1 MKSKTVYVCSN
12 CGTKSARW
20 QGRCPTCGEWN
31 TFVEEQIST
40 STNTKKPEIAN
51 QAPLLFSQIQADSTY
66 RLLTGIEEFD
76 RVLGGGIVPG
86 SVVLLGGD
94 PGIGKSTLL
103 LQISGKFNSENCLY
117 VTGEE
122 SLNQISLRSKRI
134 FRKDED
140 IQILAETNLESIF
153 ENIKAL
159 DNLEFVVI
167 DSIQSMSSNNIDA
180 IAGSLLQIRE
190 CTNEITNFA
199 KKNNITFFLIGH
211 ITKEGAIAGPK
222 VLEHIVDTVLQFE
235 GEKNYNYRILR
246 TLKNRFGSTNEIGI
260 FEMTDEGMVEVKNP
274 SEIFLS
280 NPTDESGVAIS
291 CAIEGSRTILLEV
304 QALVTPSNFAYPQRI
319 TNGFEMRRLQLILA
333 VLEKRLGL
341 NFSSRDVFINIAG
354 GVMISD
360 PALDLA
366 VACALISSFKDQTLP
381 QKNVIIGEIGL
392 TGEVRGVSNMSQR
405 LLEIQKL
412 KFPTAFIPEIS
423 LQKLHDKFELELTPV
438 SNVMQTFSKIF

>member
-1 MKSKTVYVCSN
+1 MKSKTIFICSN
-12 CGTKSARW
+12 CGTRSARW
-20 QGRCPTCGEWN
+20 QGRCPTCGAWN
-31 TFVEEQIST
+31 SFVEE
-40 STNTKKPEIAN
+40 EIE
-51 QAPLLFSQIQADSTY
+51 QHPLKRTTPQGQEPILISQIQSDSTL
-66 RLLTGIEEFD
+66 RILTGIEEFD
-76 RVLGGGIVPG
+76 RVLGGGMVPG

-103 LQISGKFNSENCLY
+103 LQVSGKFNPRNCLY
-117 VTGEE
+117 ITGEE

-134 FRKDED
+134 FHKNED
-140 IQILAETNLESIF
+140 LQILSETNLENIF
-153 ENIKAL
+153 EKITSL
-159 DNLEFVVI
+159 DNLHFVVI
-167 DSIQSMSSNNIDA
+167 DSIQSISSDKIDA

-190 CTNEITNFA
+190 CTNQITNYA
-199 KKNNITFFLIGH
+199 KKNDITFFLIGH
-211 ITKEGAIAGPK
+211 ITKEGVIAGPK

-260 FEMTDEGMVEVKNP
+260 FEMTENGMIEVKNP

-291 CAIEGSRTILLEV
+291 CAIEGSRAILLEV

-319 TNGFEMRRLQLILA
+319 TNGFEIRRLQLILA

-366 VACALISSFKDQTLP
+366 VACALISSFKDQKLP
-381 QKNVIIGEIGL
+381 QQTVIIGEIGL
-392 TGEVRGVSNMSQR
+392 TGEVRGVSNISQR
-405 LLEIQKL
+405 LSEIQKL
-412 KFPTAFIPEIS
+412 KFPAVFLPEIS
-423 LQKLHDKFELELTPV
+423 LQKLHNKFELELTPV
-438 SNVMQTFSKIF
+438 SNVLQTFNKIF

>member
-1 MKSKTVYVCSN
+1 MKSKTIFVCSN
-12 CGTKSARW
+12 CGTRSARW
-20 QGRCPTCGEWN
+20 QGRCPTCGAWN
-31 TFVEEQIST
+31 SFVEEEVEQHTIKRT
-40 STNTKKPEIAN
+40 TQQGQEPI
-51 QAPLLFSQIQADSTY
+51 LISQIQSDSTS
-66 RLLTGIEEFD
+66 RILTGIEEFD
-76 RVLGGGIVPG
+76 RVLGGGMVQG

-103 LQISGKFNSENCLY
+103 LQVSGKFNPLNCLY
-117 VTGEE
+117 ITGEE

-134 FRKDED
+134 FHKNED
-140 IQILAETNLESIF
+140 IQILAETNLENIF
-153 ENIKAL
+153 EKLTAL
-159 DNLEFVVI
+159 DNLQFVVI
-167 DSIQSMSSNNIDA
+167 DSIQSISSDKIDA

-190 CTNEITNFA
+190 CTNQITNYA
-199 KKNNITFFLIGH
+199 KKSDITFFLIGH
-211 ITKEGAIAGPK
+211 ITKEGVIAGPK

-260 FEMTDEGMVEVKNP
+260 FEMTEDGMIEVKNP

-291 CAIEGSRTILLEV
+291 CAIEGSRAILLEV

-354 GVMISD
+354 GIMISD

-366 VACALISSFKDQTLP
+366 IACALISSFKDQKLP
-381 QKNVIIGEIGL
+381 QQSVIIGEIGL
-392 TGEVRGVSNMSQR
+392 TGEVRGVGNISQR

-412 KFPTAFIPEIS
+412 KFPNVILPEIS
-423 LQKLHDKFELELTPV
+423 AQKLHDKFELELIPV
-438 SNVMQTFSKIF
+438 SNVLQTFSKIF

>member
-1 MKSKTVYVCSN
+1 MKSKTIFVCSN
-12 CGTKSARW
+12 CGTRSARW
-20 QGRCPTCGEWN
+20 QGRCPTCGAWN
-31 TFVEEQIST
+31 SFVEEEVEQHIIKRT
-40 STNTKKPEIAN
+40 TQQGQEPI
-51 QAPLLFSQIQADSTY
+51 LISQIQSDSTS
-66 RLLTGIEEFD
+66 RILTGIEEFD
-76 RVLGGGIVPG
+76 RVLGGGMVQG

-103 LQISGKFNSENCLY
+103 LQVSGKFNPLNCLY
-117 VTGEE
+117 ITGEE

-134 FRKDED
+134 FHKNED
-140 IQILAETNLESIF
+140 IQILAETNLENIF
-153 ENIKAL
+153 EKLTAL
-159 DNLEFVVI
+159 DNLQFVVI
-167 DSIQSMSSNNIDA
+167 DSIQSISSDKIDA

-190 CTNEITNFA
+190 CTNQITNYA
-199 KKNNITFFLIGH
+199 KKSDITFFLIGH
-211 ITKEGAIAGPK
+211 ITKEGVIAGPK

-260 FEMTDEGMVEVKNP
+260 FEMTEDGMIEVKNP

-291 CAIEGSRTILLEV
+291 CAIEGSRAILLEV

-354 GVMISD
+354 GIMISD

-366 VACALISSFKDQTLP
+366 IACALISSFKDQKLP
-381 QKNVIIGEIGL
+381 QQSVIIGEIGL
-392 TGEVRGVSNMSQR
+392 TGEVRGVGNISQR

-412 KFPTAFIPEIS
+412 KFPNVILPEIS
-423 LQKLHDKFELELTPV
+423 AQKLHDKFELELIPV
-438 SNVMQTFSKIF
+438 SNVLQTFSKIF

>member
-1 MKSKTVYVCSN
+1 MKAKSVFVCSN
-12 CGTKSARW
+12 CGARSARW
-20 QGRCPTCGEWN
+20 QGRCPSCGAWN
-31 TFVEEQIST
+31 SFVEEALSQTNAPRSKSKQST
-40 STNTKKPEIAN
+40 PTLLSRVQNESTERI
-51 QAPLLFSQIQADSTY
+51 
-66 RLLTGIEEFD
+66 LTGNEEFD

-86 SVVLLGGD
+86 SVVLIGGD

-103 LQISGKFNSENCLY
+103 LQISGRFQPENCLY
-117 VTGEE
+117 ITGEE

-134 FRKDED
+134 FHKDED
-140 IQILAETNLESIF
+140 LQIIAETNLETIFDSIRDL
-153 ENIKAL
+153 E
-159 DNLEFVVI
+159 NLEFVVI
-167 DSIQSMSSNNIDA
+167 DSIQSMSSNNVDG
-180 IAGSLLQIRE
+180 IAGSLIQIRE

-199 KKNNITFFLIGH
+199 KKNNLTFFLIGH

-291 CAIEGSRTILLEV
+291 CAIEGSRAILIEV

-319 TNGFEMRRLQLILA
+319 TNGFDMRRLQLILA

-341 NFSSRDVFINIAG
+341 NFSSRDVFVNIAG
-354 GVMISD
+354 GIVISD

-366 VACALISSFKDQTLP
+366 IATALVSSFKDQKLP
-381 QKNVIIGEIGL
+381 LNSVIIGEIGL
-392 TGEVRGVSNMSQR
+392 TGEVRGISNISQR
-405 LLEIQKL
+405 LSEIQKL
-412 KFPTAFIPEIS
+412 KFQNAILPEIS
-423 LQKLHDKFELELTPV
+423 FQKLHDKFELDLIPV
-438 SNVMQTFSKIF
+438 SNVSQTFEKIF

>member
-1 MKSKTVYVCSN
+1 MKAKSVFVCSN
-12 CGTKSARW
+12 CGARSARW
-20 QGRCPTCGEWN
+20 QGRCPSCGAWN
-31 TFVEEQIST
+31 SFVEEALSQTNAPRSKSKQST
-40 STNTKKPEIAN
+40 PTLLSRVQNESTERI
-51 QAPLLFSQIQADSTY
+51 
-66 RLLTGIEEFD
+66 LTGNEEFD

-86 SVVLLGGD
+86 SVVLIGGD

-103 LQISGKFNSENCLY
+103 LQISGRFQPENCLY
-117 VTGEE
+117 ITGEE

-134 FRKDED
+134 FHKDED
-140 IQILAETNLESIF
+140 LQIIAETNLETIFDSIKDL
-153 ENIKAL
+153 E
-159 DNLEFVVI
+159 NLEFVVI
-167 DSIQSMSSNNIDA
+167 DSIQSMSSNNVDG
-180 IAGSLLQIRE
+180 IAGSLIQIRE

-199 KKNNITFFLIGH
+199 KKNNLTFFLIGH

-291 CAIEGSRTILLEV
+291 CAIEGSRAILIEV

-319 TNGFEMRRLQLILA
+319 TNGFDMRRLQLILA

-341 NFSSRDVFINIAG
+341 NFSSRDVFVNIAG
-354 GVMISD
+354 GIVISD

-366 VACALISSFKDQTLP
+366 IATALVSSFKDQKLP
-381 QKNVIIGEIGL
+381 LNSVIIGEIGL
-392 TGEVRGVSNMSQR
+392 TGEVRGISNISQR
-405 LLEIQKL
+405 LSEIQKL
-412 KFPTAFIPEIS
+412 KFQNAILPEIS
-423 LQKLHDKFELELTPV
+423 FQKLHDKFELDLMPV
-438 SNVMQTFSKIF
+438 SNVSQTFEKIF

>member
-1 MKSKTVYVCSN
+1 MKSKTIFVCSN
-12 CGTKSARW
+12 CGTRSARW
-20 QGRCPTCGEWN
+20 QGRCPTCGAWN
-31 TFVEEQIST
+31 SFVEEEVEQHTIKRT
-40 STNTKKPEIAN
+40 TQQGQEPI
-51 QAPLLFSQIQADSTY
+51 LISQIQSDSTS
-66 RLLTGIEEFD
+66 RILTGIEEFD
-76 RVLGGGIVPG
+76 RVLGGGMVQG

-103 LQISGKFNSENCLY
+103 LQVSGKFNPLNCLY
-117 VTGEE
+117 ITGEE

-134 FRKDED
+134 FHKNED
-140 IQILAETNLESIF
+140 IQILAETNLENIF
-153 ENIKAL
+153 EKLTAL
-159 DNLEFVVI
+159 DNLQFVVI
-167 DSIQSMSSNNIDA
+167 DSIQSISSDKIDA

-190 CTNEITNFA
+190 CTNQITNFA
-199 KKNNITFFLIGH
+199 KKSDITFFLIGH
-211 ITKEGAIAGPK
+211 ITKEGVIAGPK

-260 FEMTDEGMVEVKNP
+260 FEMTEDGMIEVKNP

-291 CAIEGSRTILLEV
+291 CAIEGSRAILLEV

-354 GVMISD
+354 GIMISD

-366 VACALISSFKDQTLP
+366 IACALISSFKDQKLP
-381 QKNVIIGEIGL
+381 HQSVIIGEIGL
-392 TGEVRGVSNMSQR
+392 TGEVRGVGNISQR

-412 KFPTAFIPEIS
+412 KFPNVILPEIS
-423 LQKLHDKFELELTPV
+423 AQKLHDKFELELIPV
-438 SNVMQTFSKIF
+438 SNVLQTFSKIF

>member
-1 MKSKTVYVCSN
+1 MKSKTIFVCSN
-12 CGTKSARW
+12 CGTRSARW
-20 QGRCPTCGEWN
+20 QGRCPTCGAWN
-31 TFVEEQIST
+31 SFVEEEVEQHIIKRT
-40 STNTKKPEIAN
+40 TQQGQEPI
-51 QAPLLFSQIQADSTY
+51 LISQIQSDSTS
-66 RLLTGIEEFD
+66 RILTGIEEFD
-76 RVLGGGIVPG
+76 RVLGGGMVQG

-103 LQISGKFNSENCLY
+103 LQVSGKFNPLNCLY
-117 VTGEE
+117 ITGEE

-134 FRKDED
+134 FHKNED
-140 IQILAETNLESIF
+140 IQILAETNLENIF
-153 ENIKAL
+153 EKLTAL
-159 DNLEFVVI
+159 DNLQFVVI
-167 DSIQSMSSNNIDA
+167 DSIQSISSDKIDA

-190 CTNEITNFA
+190 CTNQITNFA
-199 KKNNITFFLIGH
+199 KKSDITFFLIGH
-211 ITKEGAIAGPK
+211 ITKEGVIAGPK

-260 FEMTDEGMVEVKNP
+260 FEMTEDGMIEVKNP

-291 CAIEGSRTILLEV
+291 CAIEGSRAILLEV

-354 GVMISD
+354 GIMISD

-366 VACALISSFKDQTLP
+366 IACALISSFKDQKLP
-381 QKNVIIGEIGL
+381 QQSVIIGEIGL
-392 TGEVRGVSNMSQR
+392 TGEVRGVGNISQR

-412 KFPTAFIPEIS
+412 KFPNVILPEIS
-423 LQKLHDKFELELTPV
+423 AQKLHDKFELELIPV
-438 SNVMQTFSKIF
+438 SNVLQTFSKIF

>member
-1 MKSKTVYVCSN
+1 AR
-12 CGTKSARW
+12 SARW
-20 QGRCPTCGEWN
+20 QGRCPSCGAWN
-31 TFVEEQIST
+31 SFVEEALSQ
-40 STNTKKPEIAN
+40 TNTPKSKSKQSTPT
-51 QAPLLFSQIQADSTY
+51 LLSRVQNESTE
-66 RLLTGIEEFD
+66 RILTGNEEFD

-86 SVVLLGGD
+86 SVVLIGGD

-103 LQISGKFNSENCLY
+103 LQISGRFQPENCLY
-117 VTGEE
+117 ITGEE

-134 FRKDED
+134 FHKDED
-140 IQILAETNLESIF
+140 LQIIAETNLETIFDSIKDL
-153 ENIKAL
+153 E
-159 DNLEFVVI
+159 NLEFVVI
-167 DSIQSMSSNNIDA
+167 DSIQSMSSNNVDG
-180 IAGSLLQIRE
+180 IAGSLIQIRE

-199 KKNNITFFLIGH
+199 KKNNLTFFLIGH

-291 CAIEGSRTILLEV
+291 CAIEGSRAILIEV

-319 TNGFEMRRLQLILA
+319 TNGFDMRRLQLILA

-341 NFSSRDVFINIAG
+341 NFSSRDVFVNIAG
-354 GVMISD
+354 GIVISD

-366 VACALISSFKDQTLP
+366 IATALVSSFKDQKLP
-381 QKNVIIGEIGL
+381 LNSVIIGEIGL
-392 TGEVRGVSNMSQR
+392 TGEVRGISNICQR
-405 LLEIQKL
+405 LSEIQKL
-412 KFPTAFIPEIS
+412 KFQNAILPEIS
-423 LQKLHDKFELELTPV
+423 FQKLHDKFELDLIPV
-438 SNVMQTFSKIF
+438 SNVSQTFEKIF

>member
-1 MKSKTVYVCSN
+1 MKAKSVFVCSN
-12 CGTKSARW
+12 CGARSARW
-20 QGRCPTCGEWN
+20 QGRCPSCGAWN
-31 TFVEEQIST
+31 SFVEETVSQ
-40 STNTKKPEIAN
+40 TNTPKSKSKQSTPT
-51 QAPLLFSQIQADSTY
+51 LLSRVQNESTE
-66 RLLTGIEEFD
+66 RILTGNEEFD

-86 SVVLLGGD
+86 SVVLIGGD

-103 LQISGKFNSENCLY
+103 LQISGRFQPENCLY
-117 VTGEE
+117 ITGEE

-134 FRKDED
+134 FHKDED
-140 IQILAETNLESIF
+140 LQIIAETNLETIFDSIKDL
-153 ENIKAL
+153 E
-159 DNLEFVVI
+159 NLEFVVI
-167 DSIQSMSSNNIDA
+167 DSIQSMSSNNVDG
-180 IAGSLLQIRE
+180 IAGSLIQIRE

-199 KKNNITFFLIGH
+199 KKNNLTFFLIGH

-291 CAIEGSRTILLEV
+291 CAIEGSRAILIEV
-304 QALVTPSNFAYPQRI
+304 QALATPSNFAYPQRI
-319 TNGFEMRRLQLILA
+319 TNGFDMRRLQLILA

-341 NFSSRDVFINIAG
+341 NFSSRDVFVNIAG
-354 GVMISD
+354 GIVISD

-366 VACALISSFKDQTLP
+366 IATALVSSFKDQKLP
-381 QKNVIIGEIGL
+381 LNSVIIGEIGL
-392 TGEVRGVSNMSQR
+392 TGEVRGISNISQR
-405 LLEIQKL
+405 LSEIQKL
-412 KFPTAFIPEIS
+412 KFQNAILPEIS
-423 LQKLHDKFELELTPV
+423 FQKLHDKFELDLIPV
-438 SNVMQTFSKIF
+438 SNVSQTFEKIF

>member
-1 MKSKTVYVCSN
+1 MKAKSVFVCSN
-12 CGTKSARW
+12 CGARSARW
-20 QGRCPTCGEWN
+20 QGRCPSCGAWN
-31 TFVEEQIST
+31 SFVEEALSQ
-40 STNTKKPEIAN
+40 TNTPKSKSKQSTPT
-51 QAPLLFSQIQADSTY
+51 LLSRVQNESTE
-66 RLLTGIEEFD
+66 RILTGNEEFD

-86 SVVLLGGD
+86 SVVLIGGD

-103 LQISGKFNSENCLY
+103 LQISGRFQPENCLY
-117 VTGEE
+117 ITGEE

-134 FRKDED
+134 FHKDED
-140 IQILAETNLESIF
+140 LQIIAETNLETIFDSIKDL
-153 ENIKAL
+153 E
-159 DNLEFVVI
+159 NLEFVVI
-167 DSIQSMSSNNIDA
+167 DSIQSMSSNNVDG
-180 IAGSLLQIRE
+180 IAGSLIQIRE

-199 KKNNITFFLIGH
+199 KKNNLTFFLIGH

-260 FEMTDEGMVEVKNP
+260 FEMTDEGMIEVKNP

-291 CAIEGSRTILLEV
+291 CAIEGSRAILIEV

-319 TNGFEMRRLQLILA
+319 TNGFDMRRLQLILA

-341 NFSSRDVFINIAG
+341 NFSSRDVFVNIAG
-354 GVMISD
+354 GIVISD

-366 VACALISSFKDQTLP
+366 IATALVSSFKDQKLP
-381 QKNVIIGEIGL
+381 LNSVIIGEIGL
-392 TGEVRGVSNMSQR
+392 TGEVRGISNISQR
-405 LLEIQKL
+405 LSEIQKL
-412 KFPTAFIPEIS
+412 KFQNAILPEIS
-423 LQKLHDKFELELTPV
+423 FQKLHDKFELDLMPV
-438 SNVMQTFSKIF
+438 SNVSQTFEKIF

>member
-1 MKSKTVYVCSN
+1 MKSKTIFVCSN
-12 CGTKSARW
+12 CGTRSARW
-20 QGRCPTCGEWN
+20 QGRCPTCGAWN
-31 TFVEEQIST
+31 SFVEEEVEQHTIKRT
-40 STNTKKPEIAN
+40 TQQGQEPI
-51 QAPLLFSQIQADSTY
+51 LISQIQSDSTS
-66 RLLTGIEEFD
+66 RILTGIEEFD
-76 RVLGGGIVPG
+76 RVLGGGMVQG

-103 LQISGKFNSENCLY
+103 LQVSGKFNPLNCLY
-117 VTGEE
+117 ITGEE

-134 FRKDED
+134 FHKNED
-140 IQILAETNLESIF
+140 IQILAETNLENIF
-153 ENIKAL
+153 EKLTAL
-159 DNLEFVVI
+159 DNLQFVVI
-167 DSIQSMSSNNIDA
+167 DSIQSISSDKIDA

-190 CTNEITNFA
+190 CTNQITNFA
-199 KKNNITFFLIGH
+199 KKSDITFFLIGH
-211 ITKEGAIAGPK
+211 ITKEGVIAGPK

-260 FEMTDEGMVEVKNP
+260 FEMTEDGMIEVKNP

-291 CAIEGSRTILLEV
+291 CAIEGSRAILLEV

-354 GVMISD
+354 GIMISD

-366 VACALISSFKDQTLP
+366 IACALISSFKDQKLP
-381 QKNVIIGEIGL
+381 QQSVIIGEIGL
-392 TGEVRGVSNMSQR
+392 TGEVRGVGNISQR

-412 KFPTAFIPEIS
+412 KFPNVILPEIS
-423 LQKLHDKFELELTPV
+423 AQKLHDKFELELIPV
-438 SNVMQTFSKIF
+438 SNVLQTFSKIF

>member
-1 MKSKTVYVCSN
+1 MKAKSVFVCSN
-12 CGTKSARW
+12 CGARSARW
-20 QGRCPTCGEWN
+20 QGRCPSCGAWN
-31 TFVEEQIST
+31 SFVEEVLSQ
-40 STNTKKPEIAN
+40 TNTPKSKSKQSTPT
-51 QAPLLFSQIQADSTY
+51 LLSQVQNESTE
-66 RLLTGIEEFD
+66 RILTGNEEFD

-86 SVVLLGGD
+86 SVVLIGGD

-103 LQISGKFNSENCLY
+103 LQISGRFQPENCLY
-117 VTGEE
+117 ITGEE

-134 FRKDED
+134 FHKDED
-140 IQILAETNLESIF
+140 LQIIAETNLETIFDSIKDL
-153 ENIKAL
+153 E
-159 DNLEFVVI
+159 NLEFVVI
-167 DSIQSMSSNNIDA
+167 DSIQSMSSNNVDG
-180 IAGSLLQIRE
+180 IAGSLIQIRE

-199 KKNNITFFLIGH
+199 KKNNLTFFLIGH

-291 CAIEGSRTILLEV
+291 CAIEGSRAILIEV

-319 TNGFEMRRLQLILA
+319 TNGFDMRRLQLILA

-341 NFSSRDVFINIAG
+341 NFSSRDVFVNIAG
-354 GVMISD
+354 GIVISD

-366 VACALISSFKDQTLP
+366 IATALVSSFKDQKLP
-381 QKNVIIGEIGL
+381 LNSVIIGEIGL
-392 TGEVRGVSNMSQR
+392 TGEVRGISNISQR
-405 LLEIQKL
+405 LSEIQKL
-412 KFPTAFIPEIS
+412 KFQNAILPEIS
-423 LQKLHDKFELELTPV
+423 FQKLHDKFELDLIPV
-438 SNVMQTFSKIF
+438 SNVSQTFEKIF